1 VGIPLVKE
9 VPMGIMQT
17 GIAKTQA
24 MASDARADLA
34 EVNSKVMLTQIELT
48 MARNLDGVARRAAG
62 VSFARQAPLVEM
74 FDFVTT
80 QTGALHSRAAANMD
94 ELKAE
99 RIAVNS
105 RLKFA
110 EKSHRAMSKLAEE
123 GDRLL
128 SDLD

>member
-1 VGIPLVKE
+1 
-9 VPMGIMQT
+9 MGFMQT

-34 EVNSKVMLTQIELT
+34 EVNSKVTLAELELKL
-48 MARNLDGVARRAAG
+48 ARTVDGLARRAATTTP
-62 VSFARQAPLVEM
+62 ARHAPLVEV
-74 FDFVTT
+74 FEFVTT

-110 EKSHRAMSKLAEE
+110 EKSHRAMSKLADE

-128 SDLD
+128 ND